1 MKNIVTIT
9 PFGFLFGSSV
19 STIKSDDR
27 NYNIE
32 RQSKKN
38 TRSDF
43 RERAVGNYKMKH
55 LNKHNKSHISITP
68 ELAKDSAIN
77 QNGLFVFLARI

>member
-9 PFGFLFGSSV
+9 PFGLLFGSSV
-19 STIKSDDR
+19 STIKSDYM

-32 RQSKKN
+32 RQTKN
-38 TRSDF
+38 NATS
-43 RERAVGNYKMKH
+43 ELNGIVNESYKMKH
-55 LNKHNKSHISITP
+55 LNNRIKSRNSITP
-68 ELAKDSAIN
+68 ELAEDSAIN